1 MTDSIQIEIKPRKIN
16 ECQCC
21 YSEAKVFVEH
31 GCQHLICLKCQLKM
45 INVSNR
51 RTCLFCNPLNESEEK
66 KEINT
71 SIVHMTAI
79 PNRNI
84 NAKNLLDCHAFC
96 VIYTALLVCIGFLLL
111 ISFIRTLD

>member
-1 MTDSIQIEIKPRKIN
+1 MEEEGLN

-66 KEINT
+66 EINT
-71 SIVHMTAI
+71 SIVPRTAI
-79 PNRNI
+79 SNRNI
-84 NAKNLLDCHAFC
+84 DR
-96 VIYTALLVCIGFLLL
+96 
-111 ISFIRTLD
+111 FI